1 MADVLMSAGVLILGA
16 GQAGAQAVHSLR
28 MAGFEGPITLA
39 GAESH
44 APYQRPPLSK
54 TYLLVEL
61 TAEHLE
67 LRPADYWSANA
78 VELRLGAE
86 AVAIDRTDKRVAFAD
101 GSHAAYDTLILATG
115 ARARSL
121 PIPGADLSGVLTLRT
136 RDDADALGAR
146 IKAATRVAVVGGG
159 FIGLEIA
166 AAARKYGRDAVVFE
180 AAPRLLARTS
190 GEVISDFYR
199 REHES
204 HGVDVRLAHP
214 PEAFEG
220 EGSVSAVRLSDGTRI
235 EADLVVVGVGA
246 QPNSEIAQA
255 ASIVCANGVVADA
268 EGRTNDPDIFAIGD
282 VASSWNTIYERHIR
296 LESVQNAIDGAK
308 TVAAVLTG
316 KPAPAQAAPWN
327 WSDQYD
333 LKLQI
338 AGVAFDPDAT
348 VIRGDPETRAFA
360 AFYMAEGR
368 ILACDAINAPHEFL
382 ASRQLIA
389 RRTTVDPS
397 ALSDTS
403 IPMKSFLN
411 RPS

>member
-1 MADVLMSAGVLILGA
+1 MSAGVLILGA

-28 MAGFEGPITLA
+28 VAGFDGPITLA
-39 GAESH
+39 GAEPH

-54 TYLLVEL
+54 TYLLGEL
-61 TAEHLE
+61 SADHLE
-67 LRPADYWSANA
+67 LRPTDFWSANH
-78 VELRLGAE
+78 VDLRLGVE

-101 GSHAAYDTLILATG
+101 GSHAPYDTLILAMG
-115 ARARSL
+115 ARARNL
-121 PIPGADLSGVLTLRT
+121 PIPGADLDGVMTLRT

-146 IKAATRVAVVGGG
+146 IKTATRVAVVGGG

-190 GEVISDFYR
+190 GKEISDFYR

-220 EGSVSAVRLSDGTRI
+220 EGHVSAVRLADGTRI

-246 QPNSEIAQA
+246 QPNAEIAQA
-255 ASIVCANGVVADA
+255 ASIACANGIVADA
-268 EGRTNDPDIFAIGD
+268 EGRTNDPNIFAIGD
-282 VASSWNTIYERHIR
+282 VASSWSAIYERHIR

-308 TVAAVLTG
+308 VIAAVLTG
-316 KPAPAQAAPWN
+316 KPAPTPAAPWN
-327 WSDQYD
+327 WSDQYE

-338 AGVAFDPDAT
+338 AGVAFDPDTT

-360 AFYMAEGR
+360 AFYLGGGR
-368 ILACDAINAPHEFL
+368 ILACDAINSPHEFL

-389 RRTTVDPS
+389 RRTTVDPG
-397 ALSDTS
+397 ALNDTS

-411 RPS
+411 RPA